1 MPNRLL
7 EIVFPA
13 EQKGQV
19 EAILEAESVMSAH
32 YDSVSDQ
39 LIEARVLVS
48 SGSTEDVVDKLDK
61 ALSFHP
67 SYRMVI
73 LRVEAVLPRPPEE
86 AEKPKEAE
94 SAGTSDS
101 ATTGSPSSQAST
113 TGTTGDK
120 KEETKK
126 PSSPRVSREEL
137 YNSVA
142 PATRLNAVFVTT
154 VLLSSIVAAVGLYRN
169 DVAIII
175 GAMVIAPLLG
185 PNIALALGTT
195 LGDRSLCSR
204 ALHCGLT
211 GFVLALLFATLV
223 GAAFPLVDERR
234 LEVMTQFSSRTIPGV
249 GDFLLALAA
258 GISGALAFTT
268 GVSASLIGVMVAVAL
283 LPPLIVVGVLLGSG
297 IRLEIESI
305 PHEHFLRALGATCLL
320 LTNIICVNLAGV
332 ATFLVQG
339 VRPRGWW
346 EEHQAKRSTRLAL
359 LVWLTLLGALAIL
372 IGFFLPNW
380 QPGKG

>member
-13 EQKGQV
+13 KQKGQV

-94 SAGTSDS
+94 STETSGS
-101 ATTGSPSSQAST
+101 ATTGSSSSPAST
-113 TGTTGDK
+113 ASTTGDK

-126 PSSPRVSREEL
+126 ASSPRVSREEL

-195 LGDRSLCSR
+195 LGDRSLCTR
-204 ALHCGLT
+204 ALRCGLT
-211 GFVLALLFATLV
+211 GALLALIFATLV
-223 GAAFPLVDERR
+223 GAAFPLEGERR
-234 LEVMTQFSSRTIPGV
+234 LELMTQFNSRTDPGV

-297 IRLEIESI
+297 IRLGSAPEA
-305 PHEHFLRALGATCLL
+305 HFLPALGATYLL

-346 EEHQAKRSTRLAL
+346 EEHKAKRSTRLAL

-372 IGFFLPNW
+372 IGFFLPDW
-380 QPGKG
+380 QPGNG